1 MGKTIVCGKFEW
13 DSEKNIRNFQK
24 HGISFEEILP
34 MFDDPLFWERFDI
47 KHSSKDEIRYIGI
60 GKINGFA
67 VVVSSYTE
75 RKRIRIISARIST
88 KKEEQKYEE
97 WCKQFYN

>member
-1 MGKTIVCGKFEW
+1 MGRTVVNGNFEW
-13 DSEKNIRNFQK
+13 DEEKAVVNLRK

-34 MFDDPLFWERFDI
+34 VFDDPLFWEKVDVE
-47 KHSSKDEIRYIGI
+47 HSSVGETRFFGI

-75 RKRIRIISARIST
+75 RERIRIISARIST
-88 KKEEQKYEE
+88 KKEEREYEK